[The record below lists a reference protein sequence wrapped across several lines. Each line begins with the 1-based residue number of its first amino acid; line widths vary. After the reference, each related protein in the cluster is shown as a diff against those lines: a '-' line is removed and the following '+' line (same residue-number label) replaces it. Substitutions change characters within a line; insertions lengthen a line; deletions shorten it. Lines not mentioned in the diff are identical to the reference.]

1 MDFKKFAIEFIIVF
15 AITPLVCIG
24 VTFFWS
30 LVFHGVGIA
39 DWETSFRFAT
49 LFGII
54 IPIID
59 SRKRMKS
66 QK

>member
-1 MDFKKFAIEFIIVF
+1 MDIKKIATEFILVF
-15 AITPLVCIG
+15 AITLLVTLG

-30 LVFHGVGIA
+30 LVFHGVAII

-54 IPIID
+54 FPIIN
-59 SRKRMKS
+59 SRKGMNSEK
-66 QK
+66 

>member
-1 MDFKKFAIEFIIVF
+1 MGLKKIAIEFIKVF
-15 AITPLVCIG
+15 AITLLVCVG

-30 LVFHGVGIA
+30 LVFHGVGIV

-49 LFGII
+49 LLGII

-59 SRKRMKS
+59 LRKRKKS
-66 QK
+66 QN

>member
-1 MDFKKFAIEFIIVF
+1 MNFKKIAIEFIIVF
-15 AITPLVCIG
+15 AITLLVCVG
-24 VTFFWS
+24 VTFLWG
-30 LVFHGVGIA
+30 LVFHGIGIV